1 MARPGGSGL
10 RAGVMP
16 RGVPDGRP
24 GASWADPP
32 SDRLRPLPRGTIPP
46 PVNILVQKYGGTSVN
61 GPDRIRAVARRIA
74 AGRADG
80 HAMVVVVSAMGDTTD
95 DLIAL
100 AKQVSPAPSRRE
112 MDMLLSTG
120 ERVSMALLA
129 MALHDLAVPAISF
142 TGSQSGILTDEAH
155 SNARIV
161 GVKPDRIRAALDAG
175 NVVIVAGFQ
184 GVSPVT
190 KEITTLGRGGSDT
203 TAVALAAALGRV
215 RCEILTDVEG
225 VFTADPRVVPN
236 ARPVARMDIRACSAL
251 AHLGGRVLHARCV
264 DLAARERVPL
274 VVRSS
279 FSDAPGTTIE
289 EGGVE
294 SPRVE
299 AVAHRSDVSL
309 AIAEGNAGGRGEA
322 RGILE
327 AMHEHFPALELVA
340 HEQATATHGAL
351 VWMGSREDVEALQ
364 SRFREL
370 RGPGG
375 EWRLDTVH
383 EAAFVSLVGLGLG
396 APEAARAERAL
407 ERAGVALVALRVTP
421 AALVFRVEGPRVTE
435 AVRALHAAFLEDAP
449 PA

>member
-1 MARPGGSGL
+1 MS
-10 RAGVMP
+10 
-16 RGVPDGRP
+16 
-24 GASWADPP
+24 
-32 SDRLRPLPRGTIPP
+32 
-46 PVNILVQKYGGTSVN
+46 ILVQKYGGTSVN
-61 GPDRIRAVARRIA
+61 GPERIRAVAERVSAARA
-74 AGRADG
+74 AG
-80 HAMVVVVSAMGDTTD
+80 HSLVVVVSAMGDTTD

-100 AKQVSPAPSRRE
+100 ARQVSPEPSRRE

-129 MALHDLAVPAISF
+129 MALHDLGVRAISF

-175 NVVIVAGFQ
+175 HVVIVAGFQ

-215 RCEILTDVEG
+215 RCEIYTDVDG
-225 VFTADPRVVPN
+225 VYTADPRVVPG
-236 ARPVARMDIRACSAL
+236 ARLVPRLGYRVCSAL

-279 FSDAPGTTIE
+279 FRDVPGTEIAE
-289 EGGVE
+289 DLVE
-294 SPRVE
+294 APRVE
-299 AVAHRSDVSL
+299 AVTHRAPLSL
-309 AIAEGNAGGRGEA
+309 AIAEGNAGGTAEA

-327 AMHEHFPALELVA
+327 AVSEQFPALELVA

-351 VWMGSREDVEALQ
+351 VWMGERHDVEELQ
-364 SRFREL
+364 QRFREV

-375 EWRLDTVH
+375 EWRLDVVH
-383 EAAFVSLVGLGLG
+383 DAAFVSLVGLGLG
-396 APEAARAERAL
+396 APEVAKAERAL
-407 ERAGVALVALRVTP
+407 EKAGVPLVALRVTA
-421 AALVFRVEGPRVTE
+421 AALVFRVPEPKVE
-435 AVRALHAAFLEDAP
+435 DAVRALHAAFIA
-449 PA
+449 